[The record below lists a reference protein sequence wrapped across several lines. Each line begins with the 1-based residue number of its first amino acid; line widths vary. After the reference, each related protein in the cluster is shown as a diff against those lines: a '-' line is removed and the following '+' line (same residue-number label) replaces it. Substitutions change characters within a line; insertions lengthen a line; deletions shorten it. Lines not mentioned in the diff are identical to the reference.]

1 MHDHRR
7 PTFPV
12 CVAERRSPFR
22 RMRRRAT
29 VAADGRAHP
38 LRRID
43 RWLSHARWR
52 MTPRGLDELVVK
64 AQGGDRDAFRELVLA
79 TQRELAI
86 SVAAHSVSRELVE
99 EVLQETY
106 VTAFEKLAQYR
117 PEGTFRPWLRTIA
130 RNHLFAHW
138 RERRRLAELD
148 ADALD
153 ALIADDGLDGL
164 AHDDGVH
171 EEESARLAACLELLP
186 ERARTMLE
194 RRYCEEQPLALLARQ
209 FKRSAAT
216 LSVTLFRLRQQ
227 LRRCVERSA

>member
-1 MHDHRR
+1 M
-7 PTFPV
+7 
-12 CVAERRSPFR
+12 SPS
-22 RMRRRAT
+22 
-29 VAADGRAHP
+29 D
-38 LRRID
+38 
-43 RWLSHARWR
+43 
-52 MTPRGLDELVVK
+52 LDQLAIK
-64 AQGGDRDAFRELVLA
+64 AQAGDRNAFHELVLA

-117 PEGTFRPWLRTIA
+117 PQGTFRPWLRTIA

-138 RERRRLAELD
+138 RERRRLAAFD
-148 ADALD
+148 VDALD
-153 ALIADDGLDGL
+153 ALIADDGLDAL
-164 AHDDGVH
+164 ERDDGRD
-171 EEESARLAACLELLP
+171 EQESARLAACMEQLP

-194 RRYCEEQPLALLARQ
+194 RRYCDEQPLEQLAQQ

>member
-1 MHDHRR
+1 
-7 PTFPV
+7 
-12 CVAERRSPFR
+12 
-22 RMRRRAT
+22 
-29 VAADGRAHP
+29 
-38 LRRID
+38 
-43 RWLSHARWR
+43 
-52 MTPRGLDELVVK
+52 MTPGELDALAIA
-64 AQGGDRDAFRELVLA
+64 AQAGDRDAFRDLVLA

-99 EVLQETY
+99 EVLQQAY

-138 RERRRLAELD
+138 RERRRLAESD
-148 ADALD
+148 GDALD
-153 ALIADDGLDGL
+153 QLIAADGLEELERDDGRD
-164 AHDDGVH
+164 
-171 EEESARLAACLELLP
+171 ERETARLAACLELLP
-186 ERARTMLE
+186 ERARQLLE
-194 RRYCEEQPLALLARQ
+194 RRYCEEQPLARLAEQ

>member
-1 MHDHRR
+1 MTPGELD
-7 PTFPV
+7 
-12 CVAERRSPFR
+12 
-22 RMRRRAT
+22 T
-29 VAADGRAHP
+29 VA
-38 LRRID
+38 I
-43 RWLSHARWR
+43 
-52 MTPRGLDELVVK
+52 K
-64 AQGGDRDAFRELVLA
+64 AQTGDRDAFRELVLA

-117 PEGTFRPWLRTIA
+117 PQGTFRPWLRTIA

-148 ADALD
+148 SDTLDSLVANDGLD
-153 ALIADDGLDGL
+153 ALERDDGRD
-164 AHDDGVH
+164 
-171 EEESARLAACLELLP
+171 EQESARLAACMEQLP
-186 ERARTMLE
+186 DRSRQMLE
-194 RRYCEEQPLALLARQ
+194 RRYCEEQPLAQMAQQ

-227 LRRCVERSA
+227 LRRCVERSS